1 MPREFARHQRLG
13 NEVLRTLSE
22 LIRTESKDPRLQD
35 VALTSVDLSR
45 DLSVARIYFGLLNLD
60 GGPEDA
66 LEGLSRASGFLR
78 RRLGQSLQIR
88 HVPELRFQ
96 HDDSAR
102 EGARLSALI
111 DDAVDAH
118 GDNPTDDPDSE

>member
-22 LIRTESKDPRLQD
+22 LIRSESKDPRLQD

-45 DLSVARIYFGLLNLD
+45 DLSVARVYFGLLDLEA
-60 GGPEDA
+60 GPEEA
-66 LEGLSRASGFLR
+66 LQGLAKASGFLR

-88 HVPELRFQ
+88 HTPELRFQ

-111 DDAVDAH
+111 DGAIGEH
-118 GDNPTDDPDSE
+118 GDSGNDSDSE